1 MNNIFKLALRGLTR
15 NRRRSL
21 VTLLAIAF
29 GFSAIA
35 LFAGYTHNVYDGLAR
50 QSIHGEMLGHLTL
63 SKRGM
68 RGHGKLDP
76 ERYLLTAQEVETIA
90 RLLKD
95 EPHVEMVAPRLALS
109 GLISN
114 GRASTIFIAE
124 GIAPAAM
131 ERMQENL
138 QSEQENLQSEQ
149 EKNSGLYGNSKK
161 QLDPAHPEVVELS
174 EGLVEMLHLS
184 AGAQAAMLVNTLT
197 GQANALDITVGH
209 VINTGN
215 AGSNDKFAFVSL
227 ALARTLLDAEGRADR
242 LTVLLDDVSQTEAV
256 RDRLLPKLHSA
267 GFDVEI
273 QTWQDLSDFYNQ
285 VHGMFDMIFGFIF
298 SIVLTV
304 VVMSVANSMGMTVV
318 ERTREIG
325 TLRAIGLKQGGVVRL
340 FTTES
345 MLLSLIG
352 CIVGLLITL
361 GVRWGINVAN
371 ISYVPPNSAG
381 AVPLLVDMDIGR
393 VAFTFVLMG
402 VVGTLAAYLPA
413 RRAAR
418 KDIIDALGH
427 V

>member
-1 MNNIFKLALRGLTR
+1 MNNMFKLALRGLMR

-21 VTLLAIAF
+21 VTLLAIAL

-50 QSIHGEMLGHLTL
+50 LSIHGEMIGHLTV

-68 RGHGKLDP
+68 RKEGKLDP
-76 ERYLLTAQEVETIA
+76 ERYLLTSKEVETIT

-109 GLISN
+109 GLVSN

-124 GIAPAAM
+124 GIEPAAM
-131 ERMQENL
+131 EHMQKNEL
-138 QSEQENLQSEQ
+138 TEQ
-149 EKNSGLYGNSKK
+149 EKKTGLYRNTKK
-161 QLDPAHPEVVELS
+161 QLDPARPEVVELS
-174 EGLVEMLHLS
+174 EGLIEMLHLS
-184 AGAQAAMLVNTLT
+184 PGGQAAMLVNTLT

-209 VINTGN
+209 SFNTGN

-227 ALARTLLDAEGRADR
+227 ALARSLLDAEGRADR
-242 LTVLLDDVSQTEAV
+242 LTVLLDDVNQTAAM
-256 RDRLLPKLHSA
+256 RDRLLAKLRGA
-267 GFDVEI
+267 GFDVEV

-325 TLRAIGLKQGGVVRL
+325 TLRAIGLKRSGVVRL

-352 CIVGLLITL
+352 CIVGLFITL
-361 GVRWGINVAN
+361 GVRWGINMAN
-371 ISYVPPNSAG
+371 ISYVPPNSAS
-381 AVPLLVDMDIGR
+381 AVPLLVDMDTGR
-393 VAFTFVLMG
+393 VLFTFVLMG

-413 RRAAR
+413 RRAAK